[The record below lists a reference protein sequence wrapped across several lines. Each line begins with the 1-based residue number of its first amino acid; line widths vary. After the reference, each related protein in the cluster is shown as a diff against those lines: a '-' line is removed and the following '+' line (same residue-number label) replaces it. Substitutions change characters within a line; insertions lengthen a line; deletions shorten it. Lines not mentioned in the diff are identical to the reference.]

1 MLIIRSDDEHL
12 EEDDDEDDHDDYDGV
27 DDHERGSHDVTLSH
41 SDFDHDDEEEEDG
54 EEDDEI
60 MKTTILHFSKFQLWI

>member
-1 MLIIRSDDEHL
+1 MIMTNTMLMIIMIY
-12 EEDDDEDDHDDYDGV
+12 YDGV

-41 SDFDHDDEEEEDG
+41 SVFDQDEDG